1 MITEMGPMIVIT
13 GECPSR
19 RGIHAAHV
27 RHRTLPVVFGEGTTA
42 GEAAEDLVR
51 KLMRE
56 SSSVSGWHL
65 TELERVI
72 ADIREFLNPSPEP
85 SVALRRGS

>member
-1 MITEMGPMIVIT
+1 MITEEGPVIVII

-19 RGIHAAHV
+19 PGIHAAHV
-27 RHRTLPVVFGEGTTA
+27 RHRTLPVVFGEGATA

-65 TELERVI
+65 KDLEGVI
-72 ADIREFLNPSPEP
+72 ADIRAFLDP
-85 SVALRRGS
+85 SVEHSVA

>member
-13 GECPSR
+13 DECSSR
-19 RGIHAAHV
+19 PGIHAACV
-27 RHRTLPVVFGEGTTA
+27 RHRTLPVVFGEGMTT

-65 TELERVI
+65 TGLERVI
-72 ADIREFLNPSPEP
+72 ADIREFLDPSPKP
-85 SVALRRGS
+85 SVALMRSS

>member
-1 MITEMGPMIVIT
+1 LITEIGSMIVFT
-13 GECPSR
+13 DECPSR
-19 RGIHAAHV
+19 PGIHAARV
-27 RHRTLPVVFGEGTTA
+27 RHRTWPLVFGEGTTT
-42 GEAAEDLVR
+42 GKAAEDLVR

-72 ADIREFLNPSPEP
+72 ADIRKFLDRSPEP
-85 SVALRRGS
+85 SFALRRSS